1 MPNSVVTSASRSLYN
16 LREAEVGS
24 TSNSSLAVPSK
35 SVLTL
40 TIRSPGVLP
49 APSPHSNAHLAEE
62 CQSILSKM
70 IALLLYQLAGK
81 ISILRPGRDRIHQGI
96 LICLNSICRV
106 ADRWVFP
113 ANKNARRK
121 P

>member
-1 MPNSVVTSASRSLYN
+1 LGSLD
-16 LREAEVGS
+16 LDAGDEFGKDIVIELDRIVA
-24 TSNSSLAVPSK
+24 
-35 SVLTL
+35 
-40 TIRSPGVLP
+40 IRSPGVLL